1 MPQNQ
6 SIQTGK
12 HQIII
17 IICVAIILIGGI
29 FAIITINTNSSNSGE
44 HTRRLNMYCKEIN
57 YQLTLL
63 DNNISYDVDIK
74 EDDNTTSII
83 WVIGNNKYTINKY
96 GEILANIGVN
106 KKTNEITHFTGDNE
120 EIKMLLEEK
129 LKSNN

>member
-83 WVIGNNKYTINKY
+83 WVIGNNEYTINKY

-120 EIKMLLEEK
+120 EIEMLLEEK

>member
-1 MPQNQ
+1 
-6 SIQTGK
+6 
-12 HQIII
+12 
-17 IICVAIILIGGI
+17 
-29 FAIITINTNSSNSGE
+29 
-44 HTRRLNMYCKEIN
+44 MYCKEIN

-83 WVIGNNKYTINKY
+83 WVIGNNEYTINKY

>member
-83 WVIGNNKYTINKY
+83 WVIGNNEYTINKY